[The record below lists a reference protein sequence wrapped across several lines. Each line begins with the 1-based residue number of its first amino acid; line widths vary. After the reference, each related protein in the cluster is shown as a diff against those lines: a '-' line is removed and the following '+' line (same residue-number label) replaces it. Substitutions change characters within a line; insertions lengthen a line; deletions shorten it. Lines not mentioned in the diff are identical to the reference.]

1 MLCACGVVNNITC
14 SVVTGAF
21 DVQSSIDLQ
30 TADPFFVSPTNF
42 TPQRG
47 HDAFVTF
54 VIIAIQ
60 PTKGMV
66 LTVKIPLPLF
76 RRIVVYVLS
85 PQHCSLDTRLQ
96 SAIILTD
103 SIIINRQSCDLHGRI
118 LTMDQPLY

>member
-1 MLCACGVVNNITC
+1 MSETHWCIMLCACGVVNNITC

-21 DVQSSIDLQ
+21 DVQSSIVLQ

-76 RRIVVYVLS
+76 RRIVVYLS
-85 PQHCSLDTRLQ
+85 ISSALFTRHTF
-96 SAIILTD
+96 AISHYTD
-103 SIIINRQSCDLHGRI
+103 
-118 LTMDQPLY
+118 